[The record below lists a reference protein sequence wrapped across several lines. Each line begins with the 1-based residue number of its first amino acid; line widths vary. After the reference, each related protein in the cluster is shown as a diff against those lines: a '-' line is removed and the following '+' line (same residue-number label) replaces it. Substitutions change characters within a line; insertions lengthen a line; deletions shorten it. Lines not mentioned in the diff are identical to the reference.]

1 MVFKYIF
8 CFIVSGLRDN
18 TIQELFCWGQHTLV
32 SFTLNVKII
41 ICYMHFILNKTHTHV
56 ALLQE
61 NNERISLSSRF
72 NFIMLYEVSRV
83 FYLQCR
89 CTRTDTFVNNRNKF
103 SNLSALVAQT
113 LWACVGIVLGSGSHL
128 KIWWHFWR
136 CFLLSWRVNS
146 PSW

>member
-1 MVFKYIF
+1 
-8 CFIVSGLRDN
+8 
-18 TIQELFCWGQHTLV
+18 
-32 SFTLNVKII
+32 
-41 ICYMHFILNKTHTHV
+41 MHFILNKTHTHV

-113 LWACVGIVLGSGSHL
+113 L
-128 KIWWHFWR
+128 
-136 CFLLSWRVNS
+136 
-146 PSW
+146 